1 MINFLTQDELKDIDT
16 ALSDKISCFD
26 YGFNEQLKRFVCDR
40 HLEGLERLSKFEFKK
55 HAEFNLSDEWLEPI
69 QKHIQDRAKL
79 AIKFCN
85 ENKDE
90 QKSEQAEQ
98 NLNRHAVRKCFKG

>member
-1 MINFLTQDELKDIDT
+1 
-16 ALSDKISCFD
+16 
-26 YGFNEQLKRFVCDR
+26 
-40 HLEGLERLSKFEFKK
+40 LERLSKFEFRK

-69 QKHIQDRAKL
+69 QKYIQDRAKL

-98 NLNRHAVRKCFKG
+98 NLNRHAVRKCFK